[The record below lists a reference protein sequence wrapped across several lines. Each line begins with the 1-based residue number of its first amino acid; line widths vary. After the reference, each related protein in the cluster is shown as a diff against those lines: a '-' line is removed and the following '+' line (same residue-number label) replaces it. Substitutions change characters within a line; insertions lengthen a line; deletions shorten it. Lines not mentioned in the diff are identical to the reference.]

1 MPGIDFDS
9 FLKNQAGK
17 FFSPE
22 KKKIPESSRQYER
35 PGKWSKSPAHFYK
48 RLTAAGISGSHHR
61 NISRKKAI
69 SYPAGFK
76 LINHDYSSG
85 RSLTKFLVSLAISFC
100 LFSILFPSSAQATG
114 PENSQPELKRIVLT
128 VSPKSGLTLSRLTLA
143 DGREITPS
151 SPLPLFTLLLSEKL
165 FSASEIRPES
175 GREVSATFASE
186 KPASS
191 NLPPPRG
198 SLEFT
203 LDGRVKAWLTA
214 RTSAYPGVSLVLRLE
229 NVSRE
234 KLKVENLVPLAEGPD
249 RVYLTAGLP
258 NKWPHYL
265 SRTLLYRPGKK
276 PLGILLPDNAWHL
289 GFSDLEV
296 APGLNL
302 TALARRDRS
311 EKTEIRRWAATLE
324 PGGWLEYN
332 LHLDVHP
339 APTVPCSGLASDL
352 LYPPEPWF
360 GGLRMM
366 FQQRYLYDVEKFD
379 NSLYQRQD
387 LAWVRKAYLML
398 LQFAWDHNYYDRQAQ
413 KYTFYE
419 NLLAWDRLIGG
430 VDIYSLWPT
439 WPRLGLDQRNQW
451 DMYRDLPGGLAELK
465 KQVAYAHQKG
475 KKYFISY
482 NPWDESTRR
491 EEHLEAMEGI
501 LRDLK
506 ADGVILDTWGESSR
520 EFQAMADRV
529 KPGII
534 MYSEGMAVPED
545 MQGIVTGRVHD
556 ALYLPPP
563 LNANKFIKPDNA
575 IFRVIQLGEGRFRRE
590 ASVAFFNGYGSEINT
605 MRPGR
610 PETVAEDLFYLGRTL
625 KILRENHSAFI
636 SPDWIP
642 LYPVLEDG
650 LWANCWPAENKVIFT
665 VFSLKPEGYRGPLIP
680 VKEKPGYHFVSLWRH
695 EELRPEKVGDRL
707 YLPAELEA
715 FSRHYLDTRLEGAV
729 DCLAALPEI
738 IKARRHRDKIA
749 VKLAVKPVDGRL
761 VVTPGNPSYQ
771 ARSAVFPASDVEF
784 SLWELFQGKGEKV
797 VIQLFSAE
805 GELLDEA
812 ILPLPVALPR
822 LVNPVIPTPPADR
835 TPEGMVEI
843 PAGEYLYTTVGNPD
857 DANPVI
863 PYPEKADQEK
873 LMMPRFFMDRYPV
886 TNAQFALFLK
896 KSGYRPKDPANFLKH
911 WVNGRPPAGQENHPV
926 VWVNLEDAE
935 AYARWA
941 GKRLPT
947 EAEWQYAAQGRDG
960 RQYPWG
966 NELDPARCN
975 HKTGQTTPVNA
986 HPAGAS
992 PFGVEDLVGNVWQ
1005 LTADVYDNGVYS
1017 YVMIKGGSYYS
1028 PEASIWYPKSG
1039 PLPVGRQQ
1047 TLLLISPGLD
1057 RNATVGFRCVKDAVQ
1072 R

>member
-1 MPGIDFDS
+1 MEGSYGENFSNNRTVICLSFKKTSGPVQMSKRTGKTLASTGSSHQLPGSPRLLRKGLNYFMVEKAVNS
-9 FLKNQAGK
+9 CLTPKNPNCRHNLSGRQFPAIFVWPLII
-17 FFSPE
+17 FFSL
-22 KKKIPESSRQYER
+22 IIFAS
-35 PGKWSKSPAHFYK
+35 
-48 RLTAAGISGSHHR
+48 AAV
-61 NISRKKAI
+61 NA
-69 SYPAGFK
+69 
-76 LINHDYSSG
+76 
-85 RSLTKFLVSLAISFC
+85 
-100 LFSILFPSSAQATG
+100 SAQTTA
-114 PENSQPELKRIVLT
+114 QPELKQITLGL
-128 VSPKSGLTLSRLTLA
+128 SPKDGLVIRSLKLA
-143 DGREITPS
+143 DGREIIPAS
-151 SPLPLFTLLLSEKL
+151 SLPLFSLLLSEKI
-165 FSASEIRPES
+165 FSAAEVRPEGGKEITVTFS
-175 GREVSATFASE
+175 SDNSTSPDFNFKLGDKLRATINRKES
-186 KPASS
+186 
-191 NLPPPRG
+191 
-198 SLEFT
+198 
-203 LDGRVKAWLTA
+203 V
-214 RTSAYPGVSLVLRLE
+214 YPGLSLTLRLE
-229 NVSRE
+229 NTGRE
-234 KLKVENLVPLAEGPD
+234 KEKVENLVPLAEGPD
-249 RVYLTAGLP
+249 RVYITAGLP

-289 GFSDLEV
+289 GFCDLKV
-296 APGLNL
+296 AEDLYL
-302 TALARRDRS
+302 TSLARRDRS
-311 EKTEIRRWAATLE
+311 EKAEIRRWAATLE

-332 LHLDVHP
+332 LHFDVHP
-339 APTVPCSGLASDL
+339 APAGLHSGPASEL
-352 LYPPEPWF
+352 LFPPEPWF

-366 FQQRYLYDVEKFD
+366 FRQRYLYDLEKFD
-379 NSLYQRQD
+379 PSLYERQD

-398 LQFAWDHNYYDRQAQ
+398 LQFAWDHTYYDRQQQ

-419 NLLAWDRLIGG
+419 NLQAWDRLTGG

-451 DMYRDLPGGLAELK
+451 DMYRDLPGGLSELK
-465 KQVAYAHQKG
+465 KQVAYVHQKG

-491 EEHLEAMEGI
+491 EEHLQAMEGI
-501 LRDLK
+501 LRDLE

-534 MYSEGMAVPED
+534 MYSEGMAVPKD
-545 MQGIVTGRVHD
+545 MPGIVTGRVHD

-563 LNANKFIKPDNA
+563 FNTNKFIKPDNA

-610 PETVAEDLFYLGRTL
+610 PETIEEDLFHLGRTL

-636 SPDWIP
+636 SQDWIP
-642 LYPVLEDG
+642 LYPTLEDG
-650 LWANCWPAENKVIFT
+650 IWANCWPARNKVIFT
-665 VFSLKPEGYRGPLIP
+665 VFSLRTEGYRGPLIP
-680 VKEKPGYHFVSLWRH
+680 VREKRGYHFISLWRH
-695 EELRPEKVGDRL
+695 EELKPEKVGDRL

-715 FSRHYLDTRLEGAV
+715 FSRHHLDTRLEGSV

-738 IKARRHRDKIA
+738 IRAQRHRDRMAI
-749 VKLAVKPVDGRL
+749 KLTEKPAGGRL
-761 VVTPGNPSYQ
+761 VITPGNPLYQ
-771 ARSAVFPASDVEF
+771 ARSAIFEASEREF

-797 VIQLFSAE
+797 VIQLFSAG

-812 ILPLPVALPR
+812 IIALPVALPR
-822 LVNPVIPTPPADR
+822 LVNPAKPTPPADR
-835 TPEGMVEI
+835 APEGMVEI
-843 PAGEYLYTTVGNPD
+843 PAGEYLYTTLGNPD

-863 PYPEKADQEK
+863 PYPERAEQEK

-886 TNAQFALFLK
+886 TNAQFAIFLK
-896 KSGYRPKDPANFLKH
+896 KSGYRPKDPTNFLKH

-926 VWVNLEDAE
+926 VWVNVEDAE

-947 EAEWQYAAQGRDG
+947 EAEWQYAAQGTDG

-966 NELDPARCN
+966 NDFDPLRCN
-975 HKTGQTTPVNA
+975 NKTGQTAPVEA

-1039 PLPVGRQQ
+1039 PLPVARQQ

-1057 RNATVGFRCVKDAVQ
+1057 RNATVGFRCVKDASQ
-1072 R
+1072 K